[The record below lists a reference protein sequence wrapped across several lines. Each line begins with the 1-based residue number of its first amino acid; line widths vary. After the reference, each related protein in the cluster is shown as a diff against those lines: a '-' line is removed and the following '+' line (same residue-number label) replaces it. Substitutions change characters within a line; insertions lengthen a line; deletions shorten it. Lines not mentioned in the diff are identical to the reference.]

1 MILYLYNIPVNVG
14 ENLTNHI
21 GCNDTIDSMD

>member
-14 ENLTNHI
+14 ENLSNHI